1 MKRPDFRAADR
12 TARVCIDRGQAV
24 PDITVAALSL
34 RCWWTLPQHIRT
46 TAACGMRRA
55 AIRRWVA
62 EIRACLRHAQPEAA
76 R

>member
-1 MKRPDFRAADR
+1 MKLPNFRAADR
-12 TARVCIDRGQAV
+12 TARICIDRGQAV

-34 RCWWTLPQHIRT
+34 RCWWTLPQHIRS
-46 TAACGMRRA
+46 TAASRTRRA